1 MDKIEEK
8 RNSGTRKTFEEELQ
22 QHYIL
27 QADVNMAQLA
37 RNKRKREMQDIENM
51 EKKVVVQN
59 VLNFVEI

>member
-1 MDKIEEK
+1 M
-8 RNSGTRKTFEEELQ
+8 FEEELQ

-37 RNKRKREMQDIENM
+37 RNKRKREMKNIETM
-51 EKKVVVQN
+51 EKKVVVRN